1 MRYLLLSTN
10 DYASLSARY
19 ADALESVGVTA
30 HAFTLSPHPFLYQN
44 QAILVNAAYVKSIY
58 KGYDKVIIL
67 HSCPYILSLV
77 RDHPFLIVGHTGTLY
92 RDNPELSNETFNSFV
107 KCSITDQTEFMHLGA
122 KNLSYIA
129 PHTTYTRVP
138 KRDTGKLIIGHYP
151 SNADVKGTWQ
161 IVQMLEPFRDYYEIR
176 VDTSLIPHEENVKR
190 MQACHIYIELFKPT
204 LNGKDYGCFGVTAFE
219 SAGLGCMTITQNLHP
234 GVYYEAYGPTCFHL
248 ANTKED
254 FHRILETHK
263 TLRAEDYHMIQT
275 PDTFYQKHSLHAT
288 GHRLIQITQ

>member
-1 MRYLLLSTN
+1 MKILLLSSN
-10 DYASLSARY
+10 DYANLSWLY
-19 ADALESVGVTA
+19 CNALASVGVDA
-30 HAFTLSPHPFLYQN
+30 QALTLSTHPFKYQD
-44 QAILVNAAYVKSIY
+44 QALLVNPAYIQSVY
-58 KGYDKVIIL
+58 KKWDRIIIM
-67 HSCPYILSLV
+67 HSCPLILSYV
-77 RDHPFLIVGHTGTLY
+77 SDHPHLVVAHTGTAY
-92 RDNPELSNETFNSFV
+92 RDNPLACNEMFNPVV
-107 KCSITDQTEFMHLGA
+107 KCSISDQCEFFGLNS

-151 SNADVKGTWQ
+151 SNADVKGTWE

-190 MQACHIYIELFKPT
+190 MAECHIYIELFKPT

-234 GVYYEAYGPTCFHL
+234 GVYHEAYGPTCFHL

-275 PDTFYQKHSLHAT
+275 PDTFYEKHSLHAT